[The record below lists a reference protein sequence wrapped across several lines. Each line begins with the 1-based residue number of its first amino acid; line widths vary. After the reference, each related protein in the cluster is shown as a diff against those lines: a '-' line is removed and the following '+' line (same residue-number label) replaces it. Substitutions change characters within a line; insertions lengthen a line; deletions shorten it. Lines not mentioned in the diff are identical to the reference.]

1 MSRDVMMSY
10 MFNVLLNENCIMLK
24 WGGTVRFRCWTQMY
38 VSKPSHK
45 PDMWSCLSK
54 KEASTLTMLNRKL
67 IIEKRLWNLEP
78 KAHTDVV
85 AQ

>member
-1 MSRDVMMSY
+1 
-10 MFNVLLNENCIMLK
+10 
-24 WGGTVRFRCWTQMY
+24 MY